1 MISYERLKEESST
14 VLRPPRSG
22 LNLYPEYWT
31 KEIGK
36 AAKGFFKWINYDVII
51 NYDTSREYFTHERMF
66 PLFITYI
73 MPMNKTAGYKIIKHI
88 LLPGLFLVVIPFLYF
103 IVYLLIIKTLIIRC
117 LYRGLLCHCCGAS
130 EKGEITKES
139 KVESK

>member
-1 MISYERLKEESST
+1 MISYERLAEESTT

-36 AAKGFFKWINYDVII
+36 SAKLFFKWINYDVII
-51 NYDTSREYFTHERMF
+51 NFDTERKYFTHERMF
-66 PLFITYI
+66 PFYVGYI
-73 MPMNKTAGYKIIKHI
+73 MPMNKTAGVKIIKHI
-88 LLPGLFLVVIPFLYF
+88 LLPGLFLVVIPFFYF

-117 LYRGLLCHCCGAS
+117 LCKGVFGRCFGAS
-130 EKGEITKES
+130 GTEIES
-139 KVESK
+139 KNKPMIEI